1 MTVTPDF
8 PDSPEL
14 DASTFRSSHTVPATE
29 YDHVSRNLRPVE
41 LAFVM
46 TIFSSFVLVF
56 VMVPAAPVVMVAFG
70 DW

>member
-1 MTVTPDF
+1 MTPDF

-14 DASTFRSSHTVPATE
+14 EASPFRSSQTVPAIE

-41 LAFVM
+41 LALEM
-46 TIFSSFVLVF
+46 AIFSSFELVF